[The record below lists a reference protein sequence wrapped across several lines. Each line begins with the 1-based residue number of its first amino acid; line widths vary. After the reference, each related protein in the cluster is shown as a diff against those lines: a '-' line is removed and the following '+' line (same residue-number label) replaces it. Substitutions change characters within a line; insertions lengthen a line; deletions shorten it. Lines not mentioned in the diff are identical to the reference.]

1 MCLSSQESFSPTPS
15 RNSLLLP
22 FHVNFMKHKKYISC
36 VSWELL
42 GKQWKIKTKSCLK
55 KSNKNLQLLKS
66 HILHVQLLLE
76 CNKWL
81 LIGEFYDNHLLID
94 IWPFGGVLYITWP
107 PQTQGCEFETTFSNS
122 SLCTNQ
128 NCPILIL
135 IYLWA
140 LNVETKKLKETEWT
154 WRLKEH
160 MMERWTHTFWGQSFG
175 AGILAVPHFYQT
187 DFSVP

>member
-1 MCLSSQESFSPTPS
+1 
-15 RNSLLLP
+15 
-22 FHVNFMKHKKYISC
+22 MKN
-36 VSWELL
+36 
-42 GKQWKIKTKSCLK
+42 QNKILLK

-140 LNVETKKLKETEWT
+140 LNVKRLRSSRRLSEHEDWKSTWWRGGHIHSEPRVLELEFWLYHIFTKLTSLYLSFITPKWT
-154 WRLKEH
+154 
-160 MMERWTHTFWGQSFG
+160 
-175 AGILAVPHFYQT
+175 P
-187 DFSVP
+187 